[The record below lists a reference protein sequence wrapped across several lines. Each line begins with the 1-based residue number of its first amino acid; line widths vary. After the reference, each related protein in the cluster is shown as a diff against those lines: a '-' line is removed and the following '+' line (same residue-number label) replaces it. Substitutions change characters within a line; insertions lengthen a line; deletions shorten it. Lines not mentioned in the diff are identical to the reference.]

1 MAIALNLLRA
11 NKDHKFMTIDGEMVA
26 IDEIWDLRFNEV
38 PNIKPESVA
47 RRSRATDSG
56 KSGLVSYFLA
66 SPYLRVS

>member
-1 MAIALNLLRA
+1 
-11 NKDHKFMTIDGEMVA
+11 MTIDGEMVA